1 MKENENS
8 LLRLGSFCILIG
20 GIVGNLFSIFSCV
33 VTMLAMS
40 SMDDNTLYS
49 LSSYM
54 AQESGGL
61 LDGSDAL
68 NMTRAVVI
76 TVIAFAAAGLL
87 VDVIVGI
94 MGLSRSKKPQKYK
107 FFLGWGI
114 VLLIVG
120 FFSIGEL
127 FSLRGIF
134 IAFSGIV
141 GPIMYMIGGIQQ
153 NRAANADSNDNI

>member
-1 MKENENS
+1 
-8 LLRLGSFCILIG
+8 
-20 GIVGNLFSIFSCV
+20 
-33 VTMLAMS
+33 MS
-40 SMDDNTLYS
+40 SMGDNTLYS

-54 AQESGGL
+54 VQESGGL
-61 LDGSDAL
+61 LDGNDAL

-76 TVIAFAAAGLL
+76 TVIAFATAGLL
-87 VDVIVGI
+87 IDAIVGT

-134 IAFSGIV
+134 IAFSGII
-141 GPIMYMIGGIQQ
+141 GPIMDLIGGIQQ
-153 NRAANADSNDNI
+153 NKAANADPSSDM